1 MVEVKERRRVEKV
14 CRIRWGLLDE
24 MSKGVMSSGK
34 ESDELLYM
42 THHISTLLLD
52 GGLNNIMR

>member
-1 MVEVKERRRVEKV
+1 
-14 CRIRWGLLDE
+14 

-34 ESDELLYM
+34 ESDESLQM
-42 THHISTLLLD
+42 THHISTLLVD